1 MAQEQC
7 STLVAYLQRIPDPR
21 GRQGRQFA
29 WWPLLGIV
37 CWAILCG
44 QKVVRGIAEWTQE
57 HASMLLEAW
66 GEELPRLPS
75 ESTLRR
81 ALRYVD
87 VEELE
92 THMATFDQEM
102 IARMPVLC
110 TAATGGWEGQALD
123 GKEVRGANT
132 HGARLHLVSLV
143 EQRSGTVLEQ
153 RAVPAK
159 TNEIR
164 AAPGLLQGRDLRGVV
179 ITGDALLTQRALAQQ
194 VLDQGGHYL
203 MVVKRN
209 QAELYE
215 DIHTLFVQTDWG
227 SDDDRLS
234 YTSHDRGHG
243 RYEARTL
250 TTSEQLRGYLNW
262 PGAQQVAQRICM
274 RRLHPS
280 ETPQITTTYAVTSL
294 SRQQVTPK
302 QLERL
307 WRDHW
312 SIENRNHYVRD
323 ETLGEDRCQVFAGH
337 AARALAALRSGILA
351 LIRTQSWRC
360 VPQALR
366 HYAAHPR
373 KALAAIGL
381 PFS

>member
-1 MAQEQC
+1 V
-7 STLVAYLQRIPDPR
+7 S
-21 GRQGRQFA
+21 
-29 WWPLLGIV
+29 
-37 CWAILCG
+37 WAILCG
-44 QKVVRGIAEWTQE
+44 QKVVRGIVEWAQE
-57 HASMLLEAW
+57 HAEMILEAW

-81 ALRYVD
+81 ALRHVE

-92 THMATFDQEM
+92 RQMAAFDQEM
-102 IARMPVLC
+102 IAKMPGLF
-110 TAATGGWEGQALD
+110 TAVTGGWEGQALD

-132 HGARLHLVSLV
+132 HGAQLHLVSLV
-143 EQRSGTVLEQ
+143 QQQSGTVVSQ
-153 RAVPAK
+153 QAVPAK
-159 TNEIR
+159 SSEIK
-164 AAPGLLQGRDLRGVV
+164 AAPALLQGRDLHGVV
-179 ITGDALLTQRALAQQ
+179 VTGDALLTQRALAQQ

-209 QAELYE
+209 QPELYD
-215 DIHTLFVQTDWG
+215 DIRTLFAEADWG
-227 SDDDRLS
+227 PDDDRLS
-234 YTSHDRGHG
+234 YTSHDHAHG
-243 RYEARTL
+243 RYETRTL

-262 PGAQQVAQRICM
+262 PGAQQVAQRLCT
-274 RRLHPS
+274 RRRHPLAP
-280 ETPQITTTYAVTSL
+280 PQTTITYAVTSL
-294 SRQQVTPK
+294 SRQQVTPEH
-302 QLERL
+302 LEHL
-307 WRDHW
+307 WRGHW

-351 LIRTQSWRC
+351 LIRTRSWRC

-373 KALAAIGL
+373 LALAAIGA